1 MPEVRA
7 RDADKNPANDS
18 ACRFPF
24 VLQTLQTR
32 NDCEYEPEPEP
43 VPSGQSQSQRR
54 LIYHQCGSRSA
65 IFLCHGLQKQT
76 MENPSRSR
84 TARATAV
91 PRSAAVRQTR
101 GGSHSAS
108 RLPGRGLPRLEVLPL
123 ESHCRE
129 PGGAQQLSRP
139 RDRKADRA
147 RSRVAAAGIPPSK
160 RATAV
165 LTRAPEWGTLSDG
178 GKTAGGGKREPPG
191 VRRRVNLEARG
202 AGANDAPTRSK
213 TI

>member
-1 MPEVRA
+1 
-7 RDADKNPANDS
+7 
-18 ACRFPF
+18 
-24 VLQTLQTR
+24 
-32 NDCEYEPEPEP
+32 
-43 VPSGQSQSQRR
+43 
-54 LIYHQCGSRSA
+54 
-65 IFLCHGLQKQT
+65 

-178 GKTAGGGKREPPG
+178 GKKAGRGKRETPG
-191 VRRRVNLEARG
+191 VRRRVKSRSARRG
-202 AGANDAPTRSK
+202 RKRRAYAKQNHLRLCRAQTDRRHWEQLPGPGIADPPN
-213 TI
+213 